1 MIKTKE
7 IKDFIKELKSVEM
20 ECCET
25 CPLSKYYSRDKN
37 KRKYSILNNSY
48 GYCSHWLREISGIN
62 VVGKGCARVLEETI
76 KYFTKTLP
84 ESTEHK
90 NKI

>member
-7 IKDFIKELKSVEM
+7 IENFIKELKNVER

-25 CPLSKYYSRDKN
+25 CPLSEYSRD
-37 KRKYSILNNSY
+37 KRKYSILNNAS
-48 GYCSHWLREISGIN
+48 GYCSYWFREISGIST
-62 VVGKGCARVLEETI
+62 VGKGCAKTLEEVI
-76 KYFTKTLP
+76 RYFTKMLP
-84 ESTEHK
+84 KSEYK

>member
-7 IKDFIKELKSVEM
+7 IKDFIKELKNVEM

-25 CPLSKYYSRDKN
+25 CPLSKYNRDKN
-37 KRKYSILNNSY
+37 KRKYSILNNAS
-48 GYCSHWLREISGIN
+48 GYCSYWFRKISGIST
-62 VVGKGCARVLEETI
+62 VGKGCAKTLEEVI
-76 KYFTKTLP
+76 RYFSKMLP
-84 ESTEHK
+84 NSTENK

>member
-7 IKDFIKELKSVEM
+7 IKDFIKELKNVEM

-25 CPLSKYYSRDKN
+25 CPLSKYNRDKN
-37 KRKYSILNNSY
+37 KRKYSILNNASGFCSY
-48 GYCSHWLREISGIN
+48 WFREISGIST
-62 VVGKGCARVLEETI
+62 VGKGCAKTLEEVI
-76 KYFTKTLP
+76 RYFSKMLP
-84 ESTEHK
+84 NSTEYK

>member
-7 IKDFIKELKSVEM
+7 IKDFIKELKNVER

-25 CPLSKYYSRDKN
+25 CPLSLNNQNIN
-37 KRKYSILNNSY
+37 KRKYSILNNGY
-48 GYCSHWLREISGIN
+48 GYCSRWLREISGIN
-62 VVGKGCARVLEETI
+62 VVGKGCGRVLEETI
-76 KYFTKTLP
+76 KYFTKMLP
-84 ESTEHK
+84 KSEYK

>member
-7 IKDFIKELKSVEM
+7 IKDFIKELKSVEK

-25 CPLSKYYSRDKN
+25 CPLSKYGIDAK
-37 KRKYSILNNSY
+37 KRKYSILNDAT

-62 VVGKGCARVLEETI
+62 VVGKGCGRVLEETI

>member
-7 IKDFIKELKSVEM
+7 IKDFIKELKNVEV

-25 CPLSKYYSRDKN
+25 CPLSEYSRDKN

-62 VVGKGCARVLEETI
+62 VVGKGCAKTLEEVI
-76 KYFTKTLP
+76 RYFTKMLP
-84 ESTEHK
+84 KSENK

>member
-7 IKDFIKELKSVEM
+7 IKDFIKELKNVER

-25 CPLSKYYSRDKN
+25 CPLSKDSRDKN
-37 KRKYSILNNSY
+37 KRKYSILNNASGFCSY
-48 GYCSHWLREISGIN
+48 WFREISGIST
-62 VVGKGCARVLEETI
+62 VGKGCAKTLEEVI
-76 KYFTKTLP
+76 RYFSKMLP
-84 ESTEHK
+84 NSTEYK